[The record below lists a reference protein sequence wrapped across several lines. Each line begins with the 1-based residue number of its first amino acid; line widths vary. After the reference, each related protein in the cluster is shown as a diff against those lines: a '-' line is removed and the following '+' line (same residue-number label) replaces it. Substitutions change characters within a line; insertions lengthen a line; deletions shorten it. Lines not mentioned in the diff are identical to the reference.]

1 MFLSKLIPVPDAKKI
16 IMKNMKT
23 TEAELIK
30 LEEGYQRV
38 NAQDVISVL
47 NSPPFDRS
55 AMDGFAI
62 RAEDTFGH
70 SQTNPV
76 QLKIVDRIG
85 AGELSSFELK
95 KNEAIKIATGAPMPI
110 GSNSVVMEEYTQ
122 ETNDLLEVEMS
133 VTPDENVSSHGEDF
147 KKNDLVLNAGKILRP
162 QELAIIASAGYEQV
176 TVYKKPKVAVITT
189 GNELV
194 MPKKQLKGA
203 EVINSNHYT
212 LKSQVESSLAIPEMF
227 HCIDDGKMLEELF
240 IQTLKDY
247 DTIIT
252 TGGTAISKGDVVVDV
267 ASRLGEVLIHG
278 VSVRPGKPFA
288 FAKINEKPVFMLSGF
303 PVAAM
308 VQYDIFVR
316 DCLLKM
322 QGLERKSLIIS
333 KKAAKKIPSTLG
345 RTDYIRAKMDGSM
358 VCPLKIKGSGIIRSM
373 VESDCYIIIP
383 ENLEGIAEGE
393 ECDVLLYP
401 T

>member
-1 MFLSKLIPVPDAKKI
+1 MFLSKLIPVSDAKKI
-16 IMKNMKT
+16 VMNRMKT
-23 TEAELIK
+23 TEMELIN
-30 LEEGYQRV
+30 LDEGYRRIT
-38 NAQDVISVL
+38 ARDIISIL

-76 QLKIVDRIG
+76 QLKIIDHIG
-85 AGELSSFELK
+85 AGQISKMELK
-95 KNEAIKIATGAPMPI
+95 KNEAIKIATGAPIPR

-122 ETNDLLEVEMS
+122 ECNDLLEVEMS
-133 VTPDENVSSHGEDF
+133 VTPGENVSLKGEDF
-147 KKNDLVLNAGKILRP
+147 KMEDLILNNGKYLRP

-176 TVYKKPKVAVITT
+176 SVYEKPKVAVIIT
-189 GNELV
+189 GSELI
-194 MPKKQLKGA
+194 MPKRELNGA

-212 LKSQVESSLAIPEMF
+212 TKALVENSLAIPDLF
-227 HCIDDGKMLEELF
+227 HCLDDAIMLEKLF
-240 IQTLKDY
+240 IKTMKDY
-247 DTIIT
+247 DAIIT

-267 ASRLGEVLIHG
+267 ANRIGEVLIHG
-278 VSVRPGKPFA
+278 VSMRPGKPFA
-288 FAKINEKPVFMLSGF
+288 FALINEKPVFMLSGF

-316 DCLLKM
+316 AGLLKM
-322 QGLERKSLIIS
+322 QGLERESLIIE
-333 KKAAKKIPSTLG
+333 KKTAKKVPSTLG
-345 RTDYIRAKMDGSM
+345 RTDYIRARMDGSL
-358 VCPLKIKGSGIIRSM
+358 VWPLKIKGSGILRTM

-383 ENLEGIAEGE
+383 ENSEGIAAGDK
-393 ECDVLLYP
+393 CKILPYP

>member
-1 MFLSKLIPVPDAKKI
+1 MFLSKLTPVPDAKKI
-16 IMKNMKT
+16 IMKSMT
-23 TEAELIK
+23 STEVELIN
-30 LEEGYQRV
+30 LDEGYQRV
-38 NAQDVISVL
+38 TAQDVVSVL

-76 QLKIVDRIG
+76 QLTIINRIG
-85 AGELSSFELK
+85 AGELSTLELK
-95 KNEAIKIATGAPMPI
+95 KNEAIKIATGAPIPI

-122 ETNDLLEVEMS
+122 EINDLLDVEMS
-133 VTPDENVSSHGEDF
+133 VTPGENVSPLGEDF
-147 KKNDLVLNAGKILRP
+147 KKDDVVLNSGKFLRP
-162 QELAIIASAGYEQV
+162 QELAIIASAGYDQV
-176 TVYKKPKVAVITT
+176 VVYKKPKVAVIIT
-189 GNELV
+189 GSELV
-194 MPKKQLKGA
+194 MPKRELKGA

-212 LKSQVESSLAIPEMF
+212 VKSQVQSSLAIPEMY
-227 HCIDDGKMLEELF
+227 HSVDNAEMLEELF
-240 IQTLKDY
+240 INTLKDY
-247 DTIIT
+247 DAIIT

-267 ASRLGEVLIHG
+267 ASKLGEVLLHG

-288 FAKINEKPVFMLSGF
+288 FAQINNKPVFMLSGF

-316 DCLLKM
+316 DGLLKM
-322 QGLERKSLIIS
+322 QGLERKSLIIE

-345 RTDYIRAKMDGSM
+345 RTDYIRARMDGSL
-358 VCPLKIKGSGIIRSM
+358 VWPLKIKGSGIIRSM

-383 ENLEGIAEGE
+383 ENLEGIAAGE
-393 ECDVLLYP
+393 KCEVLPYA

>member
-16 IMKNMKT
+16 IMRSMKT

-30 LEEGYQRV
+30 LEEGFQRV
-38 NAQDVISVL
+38 TAEDVISVL

-62 RAEDTFGH
+62 QAEDTFGH

-85 AGELSSFELK
+85 AGELSSWELK
-95 KNEAIKIATGAPMPI
+95 KNEAIKIATGAPMPL

-133 VTPDENVSSHGEDF
+133 VTPGENVSSLGEDF
-147 KKNDLVLNAGKILRP
+147 KKDDLVLNTGSFLRP
-162 QELAIIASAGYEQV
+162 QELAIIASTGYEQV
-176 TVYKKPKVAVITT
+176 SVYKKPKLAVIIT
-189 GNELV
+189 GSELV
-194 MPKKQLKGA
+194 MPKKELKGG

-212 LKSQVESSLAIPEMF
+212 VKSQVESSLAIPEMF
-227 HCIDDGKMLEELF
+227 HCVDDAKMLEELF
-240 IQTLKDY
+240 INTLKDY
-247 DTIIT
+247 DAIIT

-267 ASRLGEVLIHG
+267 ANSLGEVLMHG
-278 VSVRPGKPFA
+278 VSVRPGKAFA
-288 FAKINEKPVFMLSGF
+288 FAQINRKPVFMLSGF

-308 VQYDIFVR
+308 VQYDVFVR
-316 DCLLKM
+316 DGLLKM
-322 QGLERKSLIIS
+322 QGLERKSLIIT

-345 RTDYIRAKMDGSM
+345 RTDYIRAKMDGPL
-358 VCPLKIKGSGIIRSM
+358 VWPLKIKGSGIIRSM

-383 ENLEGIAEGE
+383 ENLEGIAAGE
-393 ECDVLLYP
+393 ECEVLPYP

>member
-1 MFLSKLIPVPDAKKI
+1 MFLSKLIPVSDAKKI
-16 IMKNMKT
+16 VMNRMKT
-23 TEAELIK
+23 TEMELIN
-30 LEEGYQRV
+30 LDEGYRRIT
-38 NAQDVISVL
+38 ARDIISIL

-76 QLKIVDRIG
+76 QLKIIDHIG
-85 AGELSSFELK
+85 AGQISKMELK
-95 KNEAIKIATGAPMPI
+95 KNEAIKIATGAPIPR

-122 ETNDLLEVEMS
+122 ECNDLLEVEMS
-133 VTPDENVSSHGEDF
+133 VTPGENVSLKGEDF
-147 KKNDLVLNAGKILRP
+147 KMEDLILNNGKYLRP

-176 TVYKKPKVAVITT
+176 SVYEKPKVAVIIT
-189 GNELV
+189 GSELI
-194 MPKKQLKGA
+194 MPKRELNGA

-212 LKSQVESSLAIPEMF
+212 MKALVENSLAIPDLF
-227 HCIDDGKMLEELF
+227 HCLDDAIMLEKLF
-240 IQTLKDY
+240 IKTMKDY
-247 DTIIT
+247 DAIIT

-267 ASRLGEVLIHG
+267 ANRIGEVLIHG
-278 VSVRPGKPFA
+278 VSMRPGKPFA
-288 FAKINEKPVFMLSGF
+288 FALINEKPVFMLSGF

-316 DCLLKM
+316 DGLLKM
-322 QGLERKSLIIS
+322 QGLERESLIIE
-333 KKAAKKIPSTLG
+333 KKTAKKVPSTLG
-345 RTDYIRAKMDGSM
+345 RTDYIRARMDGSL
-358 VCPLKIKGSGIIRSM
+358 VWPLKIKGSGILRTM

-383 ENLEGIAEGE
+383 ENSEGIAAGDK
-393 ECDVLLYP
+393 CKILPYP